1 MICVCLF
8 LCGGGFIIHRDVGDG
23 LEEYRSVREFCV
35 FVFSLI
41 LVVVVAAD
49 DFRSRLSMPRWA
61 TRRMYSRH

>member
-8 LCGGGFIIHRDVGDG
+8 LNDGGFIIQHVGDG
-23 LEEYRSVREFCV
+23 LQEYGSVREFCV

-61 TRRMYSRH
+61 TTRMYSRH